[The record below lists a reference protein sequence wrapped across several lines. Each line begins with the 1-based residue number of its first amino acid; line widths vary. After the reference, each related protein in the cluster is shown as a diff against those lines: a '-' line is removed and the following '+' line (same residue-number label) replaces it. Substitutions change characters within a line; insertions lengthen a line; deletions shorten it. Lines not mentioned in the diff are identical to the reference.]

1 MAQKASDKK
10 WVKDSFRVCAAMCS
24 RALNEVVELA
34 CIGDGKF
41 LKEFEG
47 VEVLLNG
54 DEFPGVTS
62 KLVGYGARAQL
73 NQSGVLVLYVD
84 ITREFHEEV
93 FPGRAPEKLKKI
105 YFSPVLVPEKVEIFN
120 GVVRILE
127 AGVEWVLA
135 TMVKPYGDSGKVE
148 TIPISDMEK
157 W

>member
-1 MAQKASDKK
+1 MAQKVSDKK
-10 WVKDSFRVCAAMCS
+10 WVKDSFRVHAAMCS

-41 LKEFEG
+41 LKEIEG

-62 KLVGYGARAQL
+62 QLVGYGVRAQL

-84 ITREFHEEV
+84 ISREFHDKV
-93 FPGRAPEKLKKI
+93 FPGQNPMKLKEI

-127 AGVEWVLA
+127 ARVERVLA
-135 TMVKPYGDSGKVE
+135 TMAKPYGDSGKVAI
-148 TIPISDMEK
+148 IPISDMEK